1 MLARPHSSVH
11 PGALARMQSLSR
23 RFSSGNERE
32 ANPPETYGSV
42 HVSDFQGLYPA
53 ADERISLWRCGY
65 FSGRKSVSH
74 GQAEIAIIGLAGS
87 IVPWIQAI
95 YILRILTYDHKAI
108 SIHFPCDPVVD
119 QILDINAATFIR
131 TFAEAR
137 WDIVALG
144 NEGIR
149 ITSLLPP
156 TQIGGRQVV
165 IAYFINSLM
174 TIVVIN
180 SVLYPL
186 EFQRGLVGVCERRLA
201 EYFTQIEPYRAPVLS
216 FELLLAGKRTAAGVP
231 MIYVSDT
238 YLTRR
243 RTRTLWS
250 NKIITYTSQGI
261 NTDFLAIPSIVRP
274 TTKRRPSSETLQ
286 GWREGNCHRR

>member
-1 MLARPHSSVH
+1 M
-11 PGALARMQSLSR
+11 
-23 RFSSGNERE
+23 
-32 ANPPETYGSV
+32 
-42 HVSDFQGLYPA
+42 
-53 ADERISLWRCGY
+53 
-65 FSGRKSVSH
+65 
-74 GQAEIAIIGLAGS
+74 
-87 IVPWIQAI
+87 
-95 YILRILTYDHKAI
+95 
-108 SIHFPCDPVVD
+108 
-119 QILDINAATFIR
+119 
-131 TFAEAR
+131 
-137 WDIVALG
+137 
-144 NEGIR
+144 
-149 ITSLLPP
+149 
-156 TQIGGRQVV
+156 V

-274 TTKRRPSSETLQ
+274 TTKRRPSSEALQ